1 MFFNKG
7 FSEEAINLHAR
18 LDCLLFVMLC
28 IFFGLTEILIPKLQ
42 SFLKFCHH
50 LLFSLRSSTLK
61 KLLIVKIRQKMLS
74 ISSDY

>member
-18 LDCLLFVMLC
+18 LDCFLFVMLC
-28 IFFGLTEILIPKLQ
+28 ILSFLGLTAILIPKLQ
-42 SFLKFCHH
+42 SFLKFCYH

-61 KLLIVKIRQKMLS
+61 KLLIVKIR
-74 ISSDY
+74 